1 MGRGWNGKQTNNW
14 FITRKRRNGPGVEW
28 LKDRLMISLLQE
40 KEEWDGDGMVNRLM
54 ISLLQEKEEWA
65 AWE

>member
-40 KEEWDGDGMVNRLM
+40 KEEMGRGWNGKQTND
-54 ISLLQEKEEWA
+54 
-65 AWE
+65 